1 MQLVDI
7 FLEPAKVFAAQK
19 EKPTFLIPLLVFVLA
34 TVGMIL
40 AYFLRVDP
48 AWYTDHILMMS
59 GQSMTPAEIAQAKQF
74 MPAAS
79 TQGYIGA
86 ASSLI
91 FVPIVF
97 CLVAVYYLLAGK
109 IAGAAVSFKHGLA
122 LASWSS
128 MPTVL
133 GLLVGLVGALTM
145 APQTGQEQLMLT
157 HLDPLLI
164 KLPYD
169 HALSG
174 IAKGFDLLAFW
185 AIGLGALG
193 WKTITDG
200 KWPGAIVVAALPS
213 VIIYGVWLAIAL
225 T

>member
-19 EKPTFLIPLLVFVLA
+19 EKPTFLLPLIVFVLA
-34 TVGMIL
+34 TAAMIL
-40 AYFLRVDP
+40 SYFLRVDP
-48 AWYTDHILMMS
+48 AWFTDHVLLMA
-59 GQSMTPAEIAQAKQF
+59 GQQMTSAEIAQAKQF
-74 MPAAS
+74 MPGAR

-86 ASSLI
+86 ATSALFI
-91 FVPIVF
+91 PAVF
-97 CLVAVYYLLAGK
+97 CIGAVYYFLAGK
-109 IAGAAVSFKHGLA
+109 IAGAAISFKQGLA
-122 LASWSS
+122 LVTWSS

-133 GLLVGLVGALTM
+133 GLLVGTVGALTM

-157 HLDPLLI
+157 HLDPLLV

-193 WKTITDG
+193 WKTLTG
-200 KWPGAIVVAALPS
+200 GRWPGAIFVAALPS
-213 VIIYGVWLAIAL
+213 LVIYGVWLAFAL